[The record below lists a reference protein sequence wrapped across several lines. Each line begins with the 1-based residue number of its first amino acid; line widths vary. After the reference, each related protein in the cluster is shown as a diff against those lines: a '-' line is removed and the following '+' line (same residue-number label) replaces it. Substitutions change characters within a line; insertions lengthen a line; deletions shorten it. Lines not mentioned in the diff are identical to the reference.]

1 MTYQPYLIA
10 NFATGLDK
18 ELQPW
23 LLPDDAQSELYD
35 GYIYE
40 GVMNKRPGYQPLATG
55 QRGGAPYCESR
66 MVNRITS
73 EPAKQGGTLVVGDGT
88 AGPYAIT
95 LQNLPIRRGTVTITA
110 GAQSATDNGLGVF
123 TTTPAG
129 GSGTIN
135 YTTGVISITFN
146 AVVAIATQIFVTY
159 DSHSGLPVMGVMN
172 FTDAA
177 NTKFLIVADTK
188 HLNIYNTTTNRLEY
202 LGATYTI
209 TGITTANPAEIT
221 TSSAHN
227 LTTGDKV
234 FIYGTIGSTAAIN
247 NAEFTITVT
256 GGTTFTIPFNNTGWT
271 SGGIVQLIFSGTS
284 KNFFSWCQYAD
295 KDGNPRLIFTN
306 NVDEIGYYAP
316 HLTPSV
322 GDYIHYPTAA
332 SPDFQMVTDAGAPI
346 TSITCLYV
354 FSYKDR
360 LLLLRPTENGV
371 IKPRRYRVSG
381 TGANC
386 DNFLTT
392 ATGAGKYEISDE
404 SWMFGADFNRDD
416 LITLTETS
424 TFVLKYTGNDS
435 NPFSIQKIDESRGS
449 GAPYGTITY
458 LNRTTALSPRGM
470 IISDGY
476 RVERMDEDLPDFTF
490 NEINNTNFEYVF
502 AGTVDEDK
510 DHYLLYPS
518 TSVAQSDRILTTNYQ
533 EDNYSIYRFGM
544 SCMGTYIQAF
554 GITWNDLLIYP
565 NWDSFASA
573 YGDWNHFS
581 FTQGTPFSVGG
592 GHRGEIWQLAVNDI
606 EDNPQKIRNITIIDA
621 NTLEITTD
629 WNNYSMNSLDQSK
642 GADTIYLTGVLGM
655 VQANNKQYPIISITN
670 NYTFQVRVPSTVDF
684 SAYTSGGIASRVIP
698 FSATSKKFNPFV
710 NMDKKVR
717 CGWLYFYV
725 STTGTSL
732 TRNIAIIA
740 ATQAN
745 PCVITTNVN
754 HNLQS
759 GNQVSIFGVGGMTQL
774 NDKGYFITVLSP
786 TSFSLN
792 GINSTAYGAYTSGGY
807 AAVTEKCKI
816 DVEIITNDAEEK
828 IQVNNLSPNPI
839 QCNCTNL
846 VFEEGN
852 KKWYKTYI
860 NQTGRFVQF
869 RTKNLQAGAK
879 IQIHAMMPGF
889 QAVGRLV

>member
-66 MVNRITS
+66 MVNRITT
-73 EPAKQGGTLVVGDGT
+73 EPAMQSGSLVVGNGT
-88 AGPYAIT
+88 VGPYAIT
-95 LQNLPIRRGTVTITA
+95 LQNLPVRRGTVSIIA
-110 GAQSATDNGLGVF
+110 GAQTVTDDGLGSF
-123 TTTPAG
+123 TTG
-129 GSGTIN
+129 GTGTIN
-135 YTTGVISITFN
+135 YTTGVISVSFTN
-146 AVVAIATQIFVTY
+146 VVAGAVQVFVTY
-159 DSHSGLPVMGVMN
+159 DNHPGLPVMAEMN
-172 FTDAA
+172 FVGND
-177 NTKFLIVADTK
+177 NTKTLIVADTK
-188 HLNIYNTTTNRLEY
+188 RLNIYNTTTNRLEY
-202 LGATYTI
+202 LGATFTI
-209 TGITTANPAEIT
+209 TGITTANPAQIT
-221 TSSAHN
+221 TSAAHN
-227 LTTGDKV
+227 LTSGDKV
-234 FIYGTIGSTAAIN
+234 FIYGTIGSTPAIN

-256 GGTTFTIPFNNTGWT
+256 GGSTFTIPFNNTGWT
-271 SGGIVQLIFSGTS
+271 SGGIVQLIYSGS
-284 KNFFSWCQYAD
+284 AKNFFSWCQYAD

-332 SPDFQMVTDAGAPI
+332 SPDFQMVTDAGAAI
-346 TSITCLYV
+346 ASLTCLHV

-360 LLLLRPTENGV
+360 LLLLRTTENGIV
-371 IKPRRYRVSG
+371 KPRRYRVSG
-381 TGANC
+381 TGANS
-386 DNFLTT
+386 DNFLTS
-392 ATGAGKYEISDE
+392 ATGAGKIDISDE
-404 SWMFGADFNRDD
+404 SWIFGGDFNRDD

-424 TFVLKYTGNDS
+424 TWTLKYTGNDTT
-435 NPFSIQKIDESRGS
+435 PFVVDKIDESRGS
-449 GAPYGTITY
+449 GAPFGTITY
-458 LNRTTALSPRGM
+458 LNRTTAISPRGM

-490 NEINNTNFEYVF
+490 NEINNENFEYVF

-518 TSVAQSDRILTTNYQ
+518 TSDPHSDRILTTNYQ
-533 EDNYSIYRFGM
+533 EDNYAIYRFGM
-544 SCMGTYIQAF
+544 SSMGTYIQAF
-554 GITWNDLLIYP
+554 GVTWNDLLIYP

-581 FTQGTPFSVGG
+581 FTKGAPFSVGG
-592 GHRGEIWQLAVNDI
+592 GHKGEIWQLAVNDI
-606 EDNPQKIRNITIIDA
+606 EDNPQKIRNITIIDSL
-621 NTLEITTD
+621 TLEITTD
-629 WNNYSMNSLDQSK
+629 WNNYSLNTLDSSK
-642 GADTIYLTGVLGM
+642 GADTIYLTGIGGM
-655 VQANNKQYPIISITN
+655 VEANNKQYPITTITD
-670 NYTFQVRVPSTVDF
+670 NYTFQVRVPSTVGF

-698 FSATSKKFNPFV
+698 FSATTKKFNPFV

-717 CGWLYFYV
+717 CGWIYFYV
-725 STTGTSL
+725 STTGTFL
-732 TRNIAIIA
+732 TRNIAITA
-740 ATQAN
+740 ATKAS

-759 GNQVSIFGVGGMTQL
+759 GNEVNIFGVGGMTQL

-786 TSFSLN
+786 TSFSLD
-792 GINSTAYGAYTSGGY
+792 GVDSTAFGTYTSGGY
-807 AAVTEKCKI
+807 AAIAEKSR
-816 DVEIITNDAEEK
+816 VEVEVITNDTEEK
-828 IQVNNLSPNPI
+828 IQVNNIIQNPI

-846 VFEEGN
+846 VFEEGI

-889 QAVGRLV
+889 QPVGRLV